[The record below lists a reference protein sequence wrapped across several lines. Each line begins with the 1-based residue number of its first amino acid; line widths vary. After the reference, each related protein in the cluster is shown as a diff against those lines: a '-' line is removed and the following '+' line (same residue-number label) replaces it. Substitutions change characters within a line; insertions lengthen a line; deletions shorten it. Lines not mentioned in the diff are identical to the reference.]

1 MAAITDNEAFYRSA
15 NFPLLKECDMESD
28 VKDEAADICVAAA
41 EKYKDNLEKAAQVT
55 GCSVQGFD
63 FAMLICVMMFALAQ
77 VIKDALDQKF
87 GGRWHV
93 VIGTDFAHRITHEVR
108 AWKAHAS
115 TLMKLAWDISTDC
128 EG

>member
-55 GCSVQGFD
+55 
-63 FAMLICVMMFALAQ
+63 
-77 VIKDALDQKF
+77 DALYRVLIICYAELCLD
-87 GGRWHV
+87 V
-93 VIGTDFAHRITHEVR
+93 CAGTGD
-108 AWKAHAS
+108 
-115 TLMKLAWDISTDC
+115 
-128 EG
+128 

>member
-55 GCSVQGFD
+55 DALYRVLT
-63 FAMLICVMMFALAQ
+63 FAMLSCVLMFVLVQ
-77 VIKDALDQKF
+77 VIKDALDKKF

-93 VIGTDFAHRITHEVR
+93 VIGTDFAHRITHEV
-108 AWKAHAS
+108 
-115 TLMKLAWDISTDC
+115 
-128 EG
+128 